1 MLTNFLNYIECHNVF
16 PEYAENISNAKS
28 TIQKGKHELVINRF
42 PPTKCIIDHRKC
54 SNLLPGHF
62 NTACSTYFGGYYQG
76 LFSGSS
82 DEEVKHQF
90 TNRKAMTFLRQAR
103 NQKFLAERKI
113 GEWSFPCVVVDIT
126 SEQEMVLKQWIP
138 EGGERDFVEPDL
150 KDTEIKIFLEKE
162 ILELVYV
169 YSIYVV
175 CR

>member
-1 MLTNFLNYIECHNVF
+1 MLTNFLNYIEWHNVF
-16 PEYAENISNAKS
+16 PEYAENIIKAKS
-28 TIQKGKHELVINRF
+28 TVQKGKHELIINRF
-42 PPTKCIIDHRKC
+42 PYTKRMVDRRKC

-76 LFSGSS
+76 LYSGSS
-82 DEEVKHQF
+82 DEEAEHQY
-90 TNRKAMTFLRQAR
+90 TTRKAMTFLRQAR

-113 GEWSFPCVVVDIT
+113 GEWSFPCVVVHIT

-138 EGGERDFVEPDL
+138 EGGEQDFVEPDL

-169 YSIYVV
+169 YFTHDV